1 MMELVIVLP
10 IYLVLFG
17 GLIMLGDTLIRTIR
31 LPSAERTHAFDVG
44 RSDGKIPGW
53 DSVRNGLFNPDHEV
67 SDMKSASDDLK
78 QDRPEV
84 KFYADTEI
92 EGPFSVQT
100 ATKVR
105 DDYSLPGGV
114 ARGQLAFANRFFG
127 GRWQKGA
134 ELERRRPR
142 VGEESALYSV
152 GGRLGV
158 HSKADDVQR
167 EYTYNYY
174 TLKRHRYNPG
184 SETSWRDNGRKAHE
198 LLTKVSN
205 KNGGRRVWEAV
216 LSEGFHAGVSDD
228 DNSDQLKI
236 PSDNPDE
243 FTVMYERYNRFVT
256 WSE

>member
-53 DSVRNGLFNPDHEV
+53 PHVENGLFNPVQEV
-67 SDMKSASDDLK
+67 NDMKSASDDLN
-78 QDRPEV
+78 QDCPEV
-84 KFYADTEI
+84 KFYADTQI

-127 GRWQKGA
+127 ESWKDAKVAQH
-134 ELERRRPR
+134 RPR
-142 VGEESALYSV
+142 IGEESALYSI

-158 HSKADDVQR
+158 RSKTDGVNR
-167 EYTYNYY
+167 EFTYNYY
-174 TLKRHRYNPG
+174 TLKRHQYKD
-184 SETSWRDNGRKAHE
+184 SEVMWRDNRRKSHE
-198 LLTKVSN
+198 LLTKWSN
-205 KNGGRRVWEAV
+205 KGGKRIWEAV
-216 LSEGFHAGVSDD
+216 DSEDFLQDVQNESNSAVMPTDD
-228 DNSDQLKI
+228 PEKELVEYK
-236 PSDNPDE
+236 
-243 FTVMYERYNRFVT
+243 RYPPFVG
-256 WSE
+256 WSN